1 MAKKKLKNMTEL
13 ERVAHLEK
21 QRLAAIAAAKKRND
35 LLQHYLKNKLEKE
48 EKMTKINTLKINHQ
62 WRTLLR
68 EAKSDE
74 MRRDLQI
81 LKSTF
86 ERVKDRKNQIL
97 KTLDTELA
105 QSEEQY
111 MMALRD
117 HLRNLD
123 LFVEVQ
129 NQRLERMKNSFD
141 EELAMMRREYDA
153 EKMYMVTRHRQQI
166 DELKDTY
173 VAFDKYFSQKEQTAR
188 SEYGSIRDEMKNKA
202 IENKH
207 ALRMTLETK
216 MNALWTEF
224 TTLKT
229 NYLKATEER
238 RAYYEVLKKRNDQSL
253 KDIENQ
259 MSHLKTV
266 NFKIVV
272 VKNHLG
278 KIQEE
283 FREKNRL
290 LGDER
295 ERLSTHFLNLKRQIN
310 ELRDRQLLKLTNMV
324 NVSNSVHNAISEMV
338 KQANTIIGLGEKCR
352 YLESEEEKVLPFY
365 VSCLTQEDEKQLAD
379 ARDDE
384 EDAEIKALLKLY
396 EPLDIFWRRFSKV
409 QLEKLALLKER
420 QILEVENRHLKSL
433 IAQYLENLSV
443 NEKIMSKPNSLLIIN
458 GKHNL
463 TVDPAV
469 RDGKKRPVATVQMEG
484 ALMAKDGVIS
494 CLEL

>member
-1 MAKKKLKNMTEL
+1 
-13 ERVAHLEK
+13 
-21 QRLAAIAAAKKRND
+21 
-35 LLQHYLKNKLEKE
+35 
-48 EKMTKINTLKINHQ
+48 
-62 WRTLLR
+62 
-68 EAKSDE
+68 
-74 MRRDLQI
+74 
-81 LKSTF
+81 
-86 ERVKDRKNQIL
+86 
-97 KTLDTELA
+97 
-105 QSEEQY
+105 
-111 MMALRD
+111 
-117 HLRNLD
+117 
-123 LFVEVQ
+123 
-129 NQRLERMKNSFD
+129 
-141 EELAMMRREYDA
+141 
-153 EKMYMVTRHRQQI
+153 MVTRHRQQI

-463 TVDPAV
+463 T
-469 RDGKKRPVATVQMEG
+469 
-484 ALMAKDGVIS
+484 
-494 CLEL
+494 